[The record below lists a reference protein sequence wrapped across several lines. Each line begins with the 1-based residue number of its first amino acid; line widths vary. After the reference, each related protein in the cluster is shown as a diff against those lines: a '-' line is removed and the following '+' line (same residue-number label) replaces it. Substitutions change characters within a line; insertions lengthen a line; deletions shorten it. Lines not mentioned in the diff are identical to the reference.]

1 MKTLSSSRP
10 RSREEKGRLLLI
22 IVFQLLIVLV
32 GMSTLIAQTST
43 DSTLKSNL
51 RIVLSDASNQEGIPF
66 ANVAVLQNNRQ
77 IAVTST
83 DMDGYANFK
92 NIPIGVYTI
101 KAIYVGYKAK
111 EIQNFTIEP
120 NKLNVLPIK
129 MDAFGIL
136 CYSEVITC
144 CGCVFYER
152 TENWW
157 PKLWTPYRE
166 WYAAYKEKRDAKKAK
181 GLVIKPEEET
191 KEEIIFEEPIV
202 LSDPIPSDQV
212 RMFQPLIESLTI
224 YPNPSSD
231 RIHINVPNGA
241 EQIVLSNAEGKI
253 MQTVSEANTSYEISL
268 NDVTSGTYYI
278 HALSKGTTES
288 KKLIVAK

>member
-1 MKTLSSSRP
+1 MKTLSSSRL

-32 GMSTLIAQTST
+32 GMSTLIAQTSI
-43 DSTLKSNL
+43 DSVTLKLN
-51 RIVLSDASNQEGIPF
+51 ISDSQNAESVPF
-66 ANVAVLQNNRQ
+66 ANIVISQNGKQIKTGYTDFDGNCLIKNLAPGNYDVKAV
-77 IAVTST
+77 
-83 DMDGYANFK
+83 
-92 NIPIGVYTI
+92 
-101 KAIYVGYKAK
+101 YVGYQSSEIKNVPIFEGRINYLNIKLKAS
-111 EIQNFTIEP
+111 E
-120 NKLNVLPIK
+120 LVLT
-129 MDAFGIL
+129 
-136 CYSEVITC
+136 TC
-144 CGCVFYER
+144 CICYCYAR
-152 TENWW
+152 PSENWW

-166 WYAAYKEKRDAKKAK
+166 WYAAYKEKRDAKKLRELNVQPTK
-181 GLVIKPEEET
+181 ET

-202 LSDPIPSDQV
+202 LSDPMPSDQV
-212 RMFQPLIESLTI
+212 RMFQPMIESLTI